1 MARYG
6 QAFRERAVARMLPPE
21 SAPVAELARELG
33 VAVQTLERW
42 RSDSLTRPARE
53 RAWSAR
59 ARFEAVLATSAMDE
73 SARSA
78 WCRVEELDVAGSDEG
93 IDNEA
98 NQPGEIPSDPAI
110 AIHSA
115 LCSTAAGSDL
125 NTDTLAHQLPSS
137 AHQQQILAG

>member
-6 QAFRERAVARMLPPE
+6 QAFRDRAVARMLPPE

-33 VAVQTLERW
+33 VAAQTLERW

-59 ARFEAVLATSAMDE
+59 ARFEAVLATAAMDE

-78 WCRVEELDVAGSDEG
+78 WCREHGVYPQQLQQWCDSATQALAEPEEARAS
-93 IDNEA
+93 
-98 NQPGEIPSDPAI
+98 P
-110 AIHSA
+110 
-115 LCSTAAGSDL
+115 
-125 NTDTLAHQLPSS
+125 
-137 AHQQQILAG
+137 